1 MVKIWGMVKKEKYG
15 KGLYTGNVFSLDF
28 EHKSHHQAPHS
39 FHCVVCD
46 STDWIKAG
54 KIVMFKTV
62 RAVCSQTHSTQ
73 NYKLDR

>member
-15 KGLYTGNVFSLDF
+15 KDLHTGNVFSLDF

-46 STDWIKAG
+46 STA
-54 KIVMFKTV
+54 
-62 RAVCSQTHSTQ
+62 
-73 NYKLDR
+73 